1 MQGSIWI
8 LDSECKRQSQPCN
21 RPGFEDRLLH
31 KLGKTY
37 VLLVVTK
44 GESRRGAAAGD
55 VRQKGRREGRT
66 YKEAKNACGSLG
78 FFLIATQGSFSG
90 CASASGSRRIGGRFE
105 GRRFKVALEGE
116 QLRKALVMLWT
127 RKEGA
132 CQAAQS
138 RMRPITAGR
147 SLAGNIAGIAGLSQ
161 IELYF
166 QVAAIQRSD
175 RHRKREAT

>member
-78 FFLIATQGSFSG
+78 IFLIATQGSFSG
-90 CASASGSRRIGGRFE
+90 MCKRQWQQKNWWMFRREKVQGSSGGRATTE
-105 GRRFKVALEGE
+105 GTSYAMDKERRRLSSGPEPD
-116 QLRKALVMLWT
+116 
-127 RKEGA
+127 
-132 CQAAQS
+132 AANHS
-138 RMRPITAGR
+138 RQKLG
-147 SLAGNIAGIAGLSQ
+147 G
-161 IELYF
+161 
-166 QVAAIQRSD
+166 
-175 RHRKREAT
+175 